1 MADENQSLFPGEDT
15 RPPLT
20 LDDTVVYPEETKAP
34 VQVDAAPFVPALSG
48 AAQALTGETIDPPV
62 PEPVDE
68 RLSYTDPRIDLDL
81 KGLYNEGFTIGQI
94 IRSKSVQN
102 EVLNTPGLGFDVQG
116 MIDDPDI
123 SDVEISRRI
132 FRTRSG
138 YYDEEG
144 NYIQTQ
150 SPVSL
155 GAEMVGRGVVRTA
168 PSLALGAAGAI
179 AGAKIGAV
187 AAPFTGPFAPVTP
200 IVLTLGGFLTGTIA
214 GVVTG
219 SSLEKML
226 LPTVPYDPTL
236 VSPAVLSG
244 FEILGEGLGYI
255 AAPYMLTRKPLEMGA
270 RHLMDAWGDHA
281 SRVLRSTAKGSDL
294 LKSLLQSIGTS
305 AATRPVAV
313 AWGETASVAG
323 SAVVGAGLE
332 ASQISNLQ
340 QGMWG
345 SPMAGRITG
354 EVLGGIF
361 SPFWLIGNGGIT
373 IVDGIRRLVRS
384 WRPGGRITNAGAK
397 LIKMM
402 EAIEPVV
409 DADGRVIRDM
419 SDPRAWLKQ
428 LDEKDF
434 LETLSEEFGLSVDP
448 KQMDPA
454 TVLPAEAAALLVNA
468 RRTLARQMGDQQKA
482 DEVVAGMKKDLLS
495 MQTLVNLMGGTD
507 DPAILAARAALEQEI
522 YKSIIAGDFSRRL
535 SEAAEAGDRLMFPG
549 GKPTDESLTAR
560 EEFPTPIVAR
570 ARASL
575 EAASTQATQDLK
587 DTVSAG
593 RGSWRK
599 TEGIYFDEAA
609 TLAAESGV
617 TVRATN
623 TSNAVDELIAQG
635 VPTDSGIPTSIIN
648 LVDSVRPQV
657 AETAAALKA
666 AVTEG
671 GNLALTGKT
680 TTYIKYGEVVKKRQ
694 TILNEASGATKKSSA
709 TVTRLQGEVER
720 LEGHQGAP
728 LKEARHQIGLALAED
743 MEGATPASVK
753 ALNTRGVEGDF
764 QDWRAFS
771 KDTHSDEANAAAN
784 TGWANFNDLR
794 TKGWGQGQKQDNALK
809 RSIAALERIAA
820 EAGGKG
826 TGRFSVTGG
835 TWNRNWG
842 YDDAGSE
849 IRKATKELANNQIAL
864 LRAQRKL
871 LAAQKKST
879 KLQADTP
886 KTVVQAQNQLD
897 KLRADIAANKQAQ
910 LDFRTA
916 PEALPDT
923 VPELSIM
930 EMQRMR
936 SDILKHLRASRKDVV
951 GNANQVRAL
960 GKLERALL
968 DDMAETTSESVL
980 KGLPPPERM
989 AARKAWMAIQKAVAW
1004 SRAGNDVYTRAYKI
1018 RELTAKDEFGAEVLP
1033 PELYEWDL
1041 FNNPPSETTLAMDAV
1056 TRAGVGLVE
1065 GNNAMA
1071 RGDRFVSVR
1080 SAQVNLM
1087 RNIASRFVNS
1097 ETGLPN
1103 QGDIADFL
1111 VSHASLLRFFPDI
1124 RNDLESAQMAK
1135 ARFADAQ
1142 DPTSALTKAEE
1153 NSLALASFLGADSSP
1168 GTVIATGIGDPGKRT
1183 PGSVSWFRKTM
1194 KEAVETGD
1202 PRVREGFSQAVFDA
1216 AWNYAGGNSN
1226 GPFSFKM
1233 MADYL
1238 YTPLGGRRGGPS
1250 PLQIMRKEGLLS
1262 DPQVLR
1268 LDSLV
1273 AKSSKIEA
1281 EIADYVNKF
1290 EELLSRGVNLENLT
1304 GKQLVEELDLI
1315 PRRID
1320 KPGWVLGDPV
1330 QGASW
1335 RATRK
1340 IREQEGVMLDNPGIL
1355 ARFMVRVLGSR
1366 IGAATGTGIKKIFGI
1381 TGEGSQLQAAAA
1393 GAAAMDSAVN
1403 RTPLS
1408 AYQNIIWEA
1417 LNDRELF
1424 RTLIAKGM
1432 DAKSKFRIAKNYVAA
1447 LGAAGITVADPAPDV
1462 YRESTTE
1469 ERQGKRD
1476 LYRSFSPGR
1485 SSRPRDPWRST
1496 FTFPGTIGPA
1506 EGDKPFPGLLAPAIQ
1521 PNVAPSPVA
1530 LPPAAAPAPSPQANA
1545 QRQRFK
1551 AQYPFDFGMEL
1562 VPPAQ
1567 PAAQQPAAPPRFQA
1581 GFAAGGPV
1589 KRKRPGILGL
1599 A

>member
-20 LDDTVVYPEETKAP
+20 LDDTVVYPEEMK
-34 VQVDAAPFVPALSG
+34 APFVPALSG
-48 AAQALTGETIDPPV
+48 ATQALTGETVAPPV
-62 PEPVDE
+62 PELVDE
-68 RLSYTDPRIDLDL
+68 RLSYTDPRLDLDL

-94 IRSKSVQN
+94 IRSKSIQA

-123 SDVEISRRI
+123 SDEEISRRI

-144 NYIQTQ
+144 KYIQTQ

-155 GAEMVGRGVVRTA
+155 GAEMFGRGVIRSA
-168 PSLALGAAGAI
+168 PALALGATAAV

-187 AAPFTGPFAPVTP
+187 VAPFTGPLAPVTP
-200 IVLTLGGFLTGTIA
+200 IVFTLGGFLTGTIG
-214 GVVTG
+214 GVVAG
-219 SSLEKML
+219 SSLEKTL

-236 VSPAVLSG
+236 VSPGVLTG
-244 FEILGEGLGYI
+244 LEILGEGTGYL
-255 AAPYMLTRKPLEMGA
+255 AAPYMLTRKPLEMGS

-281 SRVLRSTAKGSDL
+281 SRVLSSTAKGSDL
-294 LKSLLQSIGTS
+294 LKRLLQGIGET
-305 AATRPVAV
+305 AATRPGTVAL
-313 AWGETASVAG
+313 GEGASIAG
-323 SAVVGAGLE
+323 SAVVGSALE
-332 ASQISNLQ
+332 SSQISNLQ
-340 QGMWG
+340 QGIWG

-373 IVDGIRRLVRS
+373 IIDGIRQLVRS

-409 DADGRVIRDM
+409 GPDGRVIRDM
-419 SDPRAWLKQ
+419 SDPREWLKQ

-434 LETLSEEFGLSVDP
+434 LETLFEEFGLSIDP

-454 TVLPAEAAALLVNA
+454 TVLPAEASALLVNA

-482 DEVVAGMKKDLLS
+482 DEVVGGMKRDLLG

-507 DPAILAARAALEQEI
+507 DPTILAARAALEQEM
-522 YKSIIAGDFSRRL
+522 YKSVIAGDFSRRL
-535 SEAAEAGDRLMFPG
+535 SEAAEAGDRLLFPG
-549 GKPTDESLTAR
+549 GKPIDEGPTAL
-560 EEFPTPIVAR
+560 EEFPTPTVAK
-570 ARASL
+570 ARVSL
-575 EAASTQATQDLK
+575 EAASTQAAQDLK

-599 TEGIYFDEAA
+599 TEGIYFDEAS
-609 TLAAESGV
+609 TLASESGV

-648 LVDSVRPQV
+648 LIDSVRPQV
-657 AETAAALKA
+657 AETKAALKA
-666 AVTEG
+666 AVDRG
-671 GNLALTGKT
+671 GDLALTGKT
-680 TTYIKYGEVVKKRQ
+680 PTYIKYGEVVKKRQ
-694 TILNEASGATKKSSA
+694 QIVNTASTATKKSSA
-709 TVTRLQGEVER
+709 TVTRLQGEVDG
-720 LEGHQGAP
+720 LEANQGDAFIQ
-728 LKEARHQIGLALAED
+728 ARQQIGLALAESL
-743 MEGATPASVK
+743 EGTTAASVK
-753 ALNTRGVEGDF
+753 ALTTRNDV

-771 KDTHSDEANAAAN
+771 KDSRSDEANAAAN
-784 TGWANFNDLR
+784 AGWANFNDLR
-794 TKGWGQGQKQDNALK
+794 KTGWGQGQKQDNALK
-809 RSIAALERIAA
+809 RSIAALERIAS

-826 TGRFSVTGG
+826 TGSFSVTGG
-835 TWNRNWG
+835 TWARDYG
-842 YDDAGSE
+842 YDNAGAG
-849 IRKATKELANNQIAL
+849 IRSATKELAKNQIAL
-864 LRAQRKL
+864 LKAQRQL
-871 LAAQKKST
+871 LADQKKLT
-879 KLQADTP
+879 RLQTDTP
-886 KTVVQAQNQLD
+886 TTVVQAQKQLD
-897 KLRADIAANKQAQ
+897 NLKADIAANKQAQ
-910 LDFRTA
+910 LDFRSA
-916 PEALPDT
+916 PEARPDT
-923 VPELSIM
+923 VPELGVM
-930 EMQRMR
+930 EMQRIR
-936 SDILKHLRASRKDVV
+936 SDILKHLRASRADVA

-980 KGLPPPERM
+980 KGLTPPERM
-989 AARKAWMAIQKAVAW
+989 AARKAWAAIQKAVAW
-1004 SRAGNDVYTRAYKI
+1004 SRAGNDVYTRAFKI
-1018 RELTAKDEFGAEVLP
+1018 RELTGRDEFGAEVLP

-1041 FNNPPSETTLAMDAV
+1041 YNNPPSETTLAMDAV

-1065 GNNAMA
+1065 GDNAMA
-1071 RGDRFVSVR
+1071 RGDRFLTVR

-1097 ETGLPN
+1097 ETGLPE
-1103 QGDIADFL
+1103 QGAIADFL

-1142 DPTSALTKAEE
+1142 NPDSALTSAEE
-1153 NSLALASFLGADSSP
+1153 NSLALASFLGANSSP
-1168 GTVIATGIGDPGKRT
+1168 GTVIATGIGDPGSRT
-1183 PGSVSWFRKTM
+1183 PGSVSWFQKTM

-1202 PRVREGFSQAVFDA
+1202 PKVREGFIQSVFDA
-1216 AWNYAGGNSN
+1216 AWNYAGGNSD

-1250 PLQIMRKEGLLS
+1250 PLQLMRKEGLLS

-1281 EIADYVNKF
+1281 EIADYVSKF
-1290 EELLSRGVNLENLT
+1290 EELLSRGANLEKLT

-1366 IGAATGTGIKKIFGI
+1366 VGAATGTGIKKIFGI

-1424 RTLIAKGM
+1424 RTLIEKGM

-1469 ERQGKRD
+1469 ERQEKRD
-1476 LYRSFSPGR
+1476 LYRSWIPGGTT
-1485 SSRPRDPWRST
+1485 RPRDPYRST
-1496 FTFPGTIGPA
+1496 FTPPGAPQPV
-1506 EGDKPFPGLLAPAIQ
+1506 EEDKPFPGLLAPAPQ
-1521 PNVAPSPVA
+1521 QNVAPPPQSSLSVSP
-1530 LPPAAAPAPSPQANA
+1530 APAPVASAAGTP
-1545 QRQRFK
+1545 QRQRF
-1551 AQYPFDFGMEL
+1551 AALYPFDITAG
-1562 VPPAQ
+1562 PIR
-1567 PAAQQPAAPPRFQA
+1567 AAATTPQQAAY
-1581 GFAAGGPV
+1581 GGPI

>member
-20 LDDTVVYPEETKAP
+20 LDDTVVYPEEMK
-34 VQVDAAPFVPALSG
+34 APFVPALSG
-48 AAQALTGETIDPPV
+48 ATQALTGETVAPPV
-62 PEPVDE
+62 PELVDE
-68 RLSYTDPRIDLDL
+68 RLSYTDPRLDLDL

-94 IRSKSVQN
+94 IRSKSIQA

-123 SDVEISRRI
+123 SDEEISRRI

-144 NYIQTQ
+144 KYIQTQ

-155 GAEMVGRGVVRTA
+155 GAEMFGRGVIRSA
-168 PSLALGAAGAI
+168 PALALGATAAV

-187 AAPFTGPFAPVTP
+187 VAPFTGPLAPVTP
-200 IVLTLGGFLTGTIA
+200 IVFTLGGFLTGTIG
-214 GVVTG
+214 GVVAG
-219 SSLEKML
+219 SSLEKTL

-236 VSPAVLSG
+236 VSPGVLTG
-244 FEILGEGLGYI
+244 LEILGEGTGYL
-255 AAPYMLTRKPLEMGA
+255 AAPYMLTRKPLEMGS

-281 SRVLRSTAKGSDL
+281 SRVLSSTAKGSDL
-294 LKSLLQSIGTS
+294 LKRLLQGIGET
-305 AATRPVAV
+305 AATRPGTVAL
-313 AWGETASVAG
+313 GEGASIAG
-323 SAVVGAGLE
+323 SAVVGSALE
-332 ASQISNLQ
+332 SSQISNLQ
-340 QGMWG
+340 QGIWG

-373 IVDGIRRLVRS
+373 IIDGIRQLVRS

-409 DADGRVIRDM
+409 GPDGRVIRDM
-419 SDPRAWLKQ
+419 SDPREWLKQ

-434 LETLSEEFGLSVDP
+434 LETLFEEFGLSIDP
-448 KQMDPA
+448 KQMDP
-454 TVLPAEAAALLVNA
+454 
-468 RRTLARQMGDQQKA
+468 
-482 DEVVAGMKKDLLS
+482 
-495 MQTLVNLMGGTD
+495 GGTD
-507 DPAILAARAALEQEI
+507 DPTILAARAALEQEM
-522 YKSIIAGDFSRRL
+522 YKSVIAGDFSRRL
-535 SEAAEAGDRLMFPG
+535 SEAAEAGDRLLFPG
-549 GKPTDESLTAR
+549 GKPIDEGPTAL
-560 EEFPTPIVAR
+560 EEFPTPTVAK
-570 ARASL
+570 ARVSL
-575 EAASTQATQDLK
+575 EAASTQAAQDLK

-599 TEGIYFDEAA
+599 TEGIYFDEAS
-609 TLAAESGV
+609 TLASESGV

-648 LVDSVRPQV
+648 LIDSVRPQV
-657 AETAAALKA
+657 AETKAALKA
-666 AVTEG
+666 AVDRG
-671 GNLALTGKT
+671 GDLALTGKT
-680 TTYIKYGEVVKKRQ
+680 PTYIKYGEVVKKRQ
-694 TILNEASGATKKSSA
+694 QIVNTASTATKKSSA
-709 TVTRLQGEVER
+709 TVTRLQGEVDG
-720 LEGHQGAP
+720 LEANQGDAFIQ
-728 LKEARHQIGLALAED
+728 ARQQIGLALAESL
-743 MEGATPASVK
+743 EGTTAASVK
-753 ALNTRGVEGDF
+753 ALTTRNDV

-771 KDTHSDEANAAAN
+771 KDSRSDEANAAAN
-784 TGWANFNDLR
+784 AGWANFNDLR
-794 TKGWGQGQKQDNALK
+794 KTGWGQGQKQDNALK
-809 RSIAALERIAA
+809 RSIAALERIAS

-826 TGRFSVTGG
+826 TGSFSVTGG
-835 TWNRNWG
+835 TWARDYG
-842 YDDAGSE
+842 YDNAGAG
-849 IRKATKELANNQIAL
+849 IRSATKELAKNQIAL
-864 LRAQRKL
+864 LKAQRQL
-871 LAAQKKST
+871 LADQKKLT
-879 KLQADTP
+879 RLQTDTP
-886 KTVVQAQNQLD
+886 TTVVQAQKQLD
-897 KLRADIAANKQAQ
+897 NLKADIAANKQAQ
-910 LDFRTA
+910 LDFRSA
-916 PEALPDT
+916 PEARPDT
-923 VPELSIM
+923 VPELGVM
-930 EMQRMR
+930 EMQRIR
-936 SDILKHLRASRKDVV
+936 SDILKHLRASRADVA

-980 KGLPPPERM
+980 KGLTPPERM
-989 AARKAWMAIQKAVAW
+989 AARKAWAAIQKAVAW
-1004 SRAGNDVYTRAYKI
+1004 SRAGNDVYTRAFKI
-1018 RELTAKDEFGAEVLP
+1018 RELTGRDEFGAEVLP

-1041 FNNPPSETTLAMDAV
+1041 YNNPPSETTLAMDAV

-1065 GNNAMA
+1065 GDNAMA
-1071 RGDRFVSVR
+1071 RGDRFLTVR

-1097 ETGLPN
+1097 ETGLPE
-1103 QGDIADFL
+1103 QGAIADFL

-1142 DPTSALTKAEE
+1142 NPDSALTSAEE
-1153 NSLALASFLGADSSP
+1153 NSLALASFLGANSSP
-1168 GTVIATGIGDPGKRT
+1168 GTVIATGIGDPGSRT
-1183 PGSVSWFRKTM
+1183 PGSVSWFQKTM

-1202 PRVREGFSQAVFDA
+1202 PKVREGFIQSVFDA
-1216 AWNYAGGNSN
+1216 AWNYAGGNSD

-1250 PLQIMRKEGLLS
+1250 PLQLMRKEGLLS

-1281 EIADYVNKF
+1281 EIADYVSKF
-1290 EELLSRGVNLENLT
+1290 EELLSRGANLEKLT

-1366 IGAATGTGIKKIFGI
+1366 VGAATGTGIKKIFGI

-1424 RTLIAKGM
+1424 RTLIEKGM

-1469 ERQGKRD
+1469 ERQEKRD
-1476 LYRSFSPGR
+1476 LYRSWIPGGTT
-1485 SSRPRDPWRST
+1485 RPRDPYRST
-1496 FTFPGTIGPA
+1496 FTPPGAPQPV
-1506 EGDKPFPGLLAPAIQ
+1506 EEDKPFPGLLAPAPQ
-1521 PNVAPSPVA
+1521 QNVAPPPQSSLSVSP
-1530 LPPAAAPAPSPQANA
+1530 APAPVASAAGTP
-1545 QRQRFK
+1545 QRQRF
-1551 AQYPFDFGMEL
+1551 AALYPFDITAG
-1562 VPPAQ
+1562 PIR
-1567 PAAQQPAAPPRFQA
+1567 AAATTPQQAAY
-1581 GFAAGGPV
+1581 GGPI

>member
-1 MADENQSLFPGEDT
+1 M
-15 RPPLT
+15 
-20 LDDTVVYPEETKAP
+20 KAP
-34 VQVDAAPFVPALSG
+34 VQVDEAPVQVDEGPFVPALSG
-48 AAQALTGETIDPPV
+48 ATQALTGETIDPPV
-62 PEPVDE
+62 PELVDE
-68 RLSYTDPRIDLDL
+68 RLSYTDPRLDLDL

-94 IRSKSVQN
+94 IRSKSIQA

-123 SDVEISRRI
+123 SDEEISRRI

-144 NYIQTQ
+144 KYIQTQ

-155 GAEMVGRGVVRTA
+155 GAEMFGRGVVRSA
-168 PSLALGAAGAI
+168 PALALGATGAV

-187 AAPFTGPFAPVTP
+187 VAPFTGVFAPVTP
-200 IVLTLGGFLTGTIA
+200 IVFTLGGFLTGTIG
-214 GVVTG
+214 GVVAG
-219 SSLEKML
+219 SSLEKTL

-236 VSPAVLSG
+236 VSPGVLTG
-244 FEILGEGLGYI
+244 LEILGEGTGYL
-255 AAPYMLTRKPLEMGA
+255 AAPYMLTRKPLEMGS

-281 SRVLRSTAKGSDL
+281 SRVLSSTAKGSDL
-294 LKSLLQSIGTS
+294 LKRLLQGIGET
-305 AATRPVAV
+305 AATRPGTV
-313 AWGETASVAG
+313 AWGEGASIAG
-323 SAVVGAGLE
+323 SAVVGSALE
-332 ASQISNLQ
+332 SSQISNLQ
-340 QGMWG
+340 QGIWG

-373 IVDGIRRLVRS
+373 IIDGIRQLVRS

-409 DADGRVIRDM
+409 GPDGRVIRDM
-419 SDPRAWLKQ
+419 SDPREWLKQ

-434 LETLSEEFGLSVDP
+434 LETLFEEFGLSVDP

-454 TVLPAEAAALLVNA
+454 TVLPAEASALLVNA

-482 DEVVAGMKKDLLS
+482 DEVVGGMKRDLLG

-507 DPAILAARAALEQEI
+507 DPTILAARAALEQEM
-522 YKSIIAGDFSRRL
+522 YKSVIAGDFSRRL
-535 SEAAEAGDRLMFPG
+535 SEAAEAGDRLLSPG
-549 GKPTDESLTAR
+549 GFRTTYGRTKDGAVVKVALREKGEAPPGL
-560 EEFPTPIVAR
+560 EEFPTPTVAK
-570 ARASL
+570 ARVSL
-575 EAASTQATQDLK
+575 EAASTQAAQDLK

-599 TEGIYFDEAA
+599 TEGIYFDEAS
-609 TLAAESGV
+609 TLASESGV

-648 LVDSVRPQV
+648 LIDSVRPQV
-657 AETAAALKA
+657 AETKAALKA
-666 AVTEG
+666 AVDRG
-671 GNLALTGKT
+671 GDLALTGKT
-680 TTYIKYGEVVKKRQ
+680 PTYIKYGEVVKKRQ
-694 TILNEASGATKKSSA
+694 QIVNTASTATKKSSA
-709 TVTRLQGEVER
+709 TVTRLQGEVDG
-720 LEGHQGAP
+720 LEANQGDAFIQ
-728 LKEARHQIGLALAED
+728 ARQQIGLALAESL
-743 MEGATPASVK
+743 EGTTAASVK
-753 ALNTRGVEGDF
+753 ALTTRNDV

-771 KDTHSDEANAAAN
+771 KDSRSDEANAAAN
-784 TGWANFNDLR
+784 AGWANFNDLR

-809 RSIAALERIAA
+809 RSIAALERIAS

-826 TGRFSVTGG
+826 TGSFSVTGG
-835 TWNRNWG
+835 TWARDYG
-842 YDDAGSE
+842 YDNAGAG
-849 IRKATKELANNQIAL
+849 IRSATKELAKNQIAL
-864 LRAQRKL
+864 LKGQRQL
-871 LAAQKKST
+871 LADQKKLT
-879 KLQADTP
+879 RLQTDTP
-886 KTVVQAQNQLD
+886 TTVVQAQKQLD
-897 KLRADIAANKQAQ
+897 NLKADIAANKQAQ
-910 LDFRTA
+910 LDFRSA
-916 PEALPDT
+916 PEARPDT
-923 VPELSIM
+923 VPELSVM

-936 SDILKHLRASRKDVV
+936 SDILKHLRVASADVA

-980 KGLPPPERM
+980 KGLTPPERM
-989 AARKAWMAIQKAVAW
+989 AARKAWAAIQKAVAW
-1004 SRAGNDVYTRAYKI
+1004 SRAGNDVYTRAFKI
-1018 RELTAKDEFGAEVLP
+1018 RELTGRDEFGAEVLP

-1041 FNNPPSETTLAMDAV
+1041 YNNPPSETTLAMDAV

-1065 GNNAMA
+1065 GDNAMA
-1071 RGDRFVSVR
+1071 RGDRFLTVR

-1097 ETGLPN
+1097 ETGLPE
-1103 QGDIADFL
+1103 QKAIADFL

-1142 DPTSALTKAEE
+1142 NPDSALTSAEE
-1153 NSLALASFLGADSSP
+1153 NSLALASFLGANSSP
-1168 GTVIATGIGDPGKRT
+1168 GTVIATGIGDPGSRT

-1202 PRVREGFSQAVFDA
+1202 PKVREGFTQSVFDA
-1216 AWNYAGGNSN
+1216 AWNYAGGNSD

-1250 PLQIMRKEGLLS
+1250 PLQLMRKEGLLS

-1281 EIADYVNKF
+1281 EIADYVSKF
-1290 EELLSRGVNLENLT
+1290 EELLSRGANLEKLT

-1335 RATRK
+1335 MATRK

-1366 IGAATGTGIKKIFGI
+1366 VGAATGTGIKKIFGI

-1417 LNDRELF
+1417 LSDRELF
-1424 RTLIAKGM
+1424 RTLIEKGM

-1469 ERQGKRD
+1469 ERQEKRD
-1476 LYRSFSPGR
+1476 LYRSWIPGGTT
-1485 SSRPRDPWRST
+1485 RP
-1496 FTFPGTIGPA
+1496 TINPYGHVTS
-1506 EGDKPFPGLLAPAIQ
+1506 EKPFPGLLKLWSSPPPQ
-1521 PNVAPSPVA
+1521 QVVAPPV
-1530 LPPAAAPAPSPQANA
+1530 PPVVPPQSAAPSAAPSAAVAPGGLTYGQAFPHDEILSMA
-1545 QRQRFK
+1545 DARKERQQLS
-1551 AQYPFDFGMEL
+1551 ASQ
-1562 VPPAQ
+1562 
-1567 PAAQQPAAPPRFQA
+1567 
-1581 GFAAGGPV
+1581 
-1589 KRKRPGILGL
+1589 GIGSL